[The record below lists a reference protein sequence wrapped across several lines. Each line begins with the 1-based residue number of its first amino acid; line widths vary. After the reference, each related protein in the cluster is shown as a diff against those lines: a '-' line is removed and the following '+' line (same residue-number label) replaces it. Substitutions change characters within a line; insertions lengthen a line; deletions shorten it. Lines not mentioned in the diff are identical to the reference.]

1 MVADEL
7 GRHELFELL
16 NPKEME
22 TLSNASGVVKLIKG
36 QRICREGAPATHLF
50 ILLKGRAELR
60 RPTGVGLG
68 LLVDELAGGSI
79 IGVSAVMGT
88 ERYVLNATC
97 LEDSEVLKVEGAVL
111 RRLLEENSLVG
122 YAIQRRISQIFF
134 KRYVDAMERLQTV
147 VRAMPLGDT

>member
-16 NPKEME
+16 SPTEIE
-22 TLSNASGVVKLIKG
+22 VLSNASGVVKLAKG

-50 ILLKGRAELR
+50 ILLKGKAELR

-79 IGVSAVMGT
+79 IGVSSLMGT
-88 ERYVLNATC
+88 ERYLLNATC

-111 RRLLEENSLVG
+111 RQLLEANSAAG
-122 YAIQRRISQIFF
+122 YAIQRKISQIFF
-134 KRYVDAMERLQTV
+134 KRYVEAVERLQTV
-147 VRAMPLGDT
+147 AQAMPLGKT